1 MTLKYVAIPAPAI
14 FDERIKPHH
23 LRVLVIVAY
32 YGSLSDRTAYPS
44 YKTLATAAGVS
55 RRVLMSYIKH
65 LVECGYIIKRERL
78 RTNGSKSTNV
88 YSVPLNIEIE
98 ADDADESTEVC
109 QGTGVVM
116 SHSTTPGDTGQ
127 HQGGDTGQHLH
138 NHLSVNKK
146 NKNTKKADRVK
157 LEEWE
162 KNIGSILCVAM
173 MQSWVKDNQYSV
185 EKIGKLIGEFRLK
198 MIAGGNLYADFKAAF
213 QNYLNSGY
221 LSLGVDQVKDTAA
234 TVAPRKEF
242 FDRGVQL

>member
-1 MTLKYVAIPAPAI
+1 V
-14 FDERIKPHH
+14 
-23 LRVLVIVAY
+23 VL
-32 YGSLSDRTAYPS
+32 P
-44 YKTLATAAGVS
+44 
-55 RRVLMSYIKH
+55 
-65 LVECGYIIKRERL
+65 
-78 RTNGSKSTNV
+78 
-88 YSVPLNIEIE
+88 
-98 ADDADESTEVC
+98 
-109 QGTGVVM
+109 
-116 SHSTTPGDTGQ
+116 HSTTPGATPQ

-146 NKNTKKADRVK
+146 NKNTKKADRIK

-162 KNIGSILCVAM
+162 AAAGSELCIAM

-185 EKIGKLIGEFRLK
+185 EKITKLIAEFRLK
-198 MIAGGNLYADFKAAF
+198 MLAGGNLYADFKAAF